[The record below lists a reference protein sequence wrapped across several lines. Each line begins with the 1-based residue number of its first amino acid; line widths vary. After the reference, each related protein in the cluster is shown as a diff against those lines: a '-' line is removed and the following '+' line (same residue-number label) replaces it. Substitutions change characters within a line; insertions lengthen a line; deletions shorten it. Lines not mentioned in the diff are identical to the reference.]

1 MKAVTFAHAQS
12 NLYSL
17 IDEVSRSRTPV
28 TITRPNDR
36 HVVLMRSADYTGML
50 ETLYL
55 LSSPKNAARLQE
67 SIEQLNGRVISQR
80 L

>member
-1 MKAVTFAHAQS
+1 MKAVTFTHGQS

-17 IDEVSRSRTPV
+17 MDEVSRSRTPV
-28 TITRPNDR
+28 TITRPDGR

-67 SIEQLNGRVISQR
+67 SIEQLNGRVASQR